1 MASPISGEACLE
13 DVTLDEFNR
22 ATLRIDPAS
31 GQPSRSVSPAA
42 GTGDSHQQTFMNRSW
57 EAGARPCLR
66 TAVSDPTADIVTPP
80 TPDQA
85 NNFYCGQGL
94 SRSFYQQHPI
104 GRPRRASWHA
114 DTGNDTSGIAE
125 FFSVRVGTFEQ
136 AFDDCRTILD
146 PQIDGALKGSWL
158 LTEINHW
165 DIERERFL
173 LLCDYSLLVVKYDFI
188 ALQIIETNRIE
199 LKNLDKIDIGEIT
212 YPDHSLVPR
221 ISGIAGGVVTV
232 LRSCLLSRIQHTIT
246 ALSSKTTET
255 KEQQQQQEQP
265 LPQPVEFGQDK
276 KDDTSDSKFSL
287 STVSFEPRP
296 RNMQGFRVTWNK
308 GHQVSFTQNWNPW
321 SRDIPYTTFTS
332 HPIYWYTGCENSTYD
347 AKSLAKELK
356 ETVESLQES
365 PDSVSSCIVTQAPVV
380 IENYLGIASLL
391 HNASELGFFK
401 LRGKV
406 SF

>member
-1 MASPISGEACLE
+1 MATIILNSIGLTYGNW
-13 DVTLDEFNR
+13 DN
-22 ATLRIDPAS
+22 
-31 GQPSRSVSPAA
+31 
-42 GTGDSHQQTFMNRSW
+42 
-57 EAGARPCLR
+57 GARPSLR

-85 NNFYCGQGL
+85 NNFYCSQGRNWDNGARPSLRTAVSDPTADIVTPPTPDQANNFYCSQGL
-94 SRSFYQQHPI
+94 SRSFYQQPPI

-114 DTGNDTSGIAE
+114 DTGNDATGIGE

-146 PQIDGALKGSWL
+146 PEIDGALKGAWL

-165 DIERERFL
+165 DIERERFI

-188 ALQIIETNRIE
+188 ALSILETTRIE
-199 LKNLDKIDIGEIT
+199 LKNLERIEIGELT
-212 YPDHSLVPR
+212 YPDHSLVPKIESIVKTILNSHR
-221 ISGIAGGVVTV
+221 GQV
-232 LRSCLLSRIQHTIT
+232 LPKCNMINGHLSWKKK
-246 ALSSKTTET
+246 LSKNAF
-255 KEQQQQQEQP
+255 
-265 LPQPVEFGQDK
+265 LHYGQK
-276 KDDTSDSKFSL
+276 YKQTYDDTFKYQN
-287 STVSFEPRP
+287 TSFPDYGRS
-296 RNMQGFRVTWNK
+296 RNMQGFRLTWNK
-308 GHQVSFTQNWNPW
+308 GHQVSFTQKWNPW

-332 HPIYWYTGCENSTYD
+332 HPIYWYTGCENPTYD
-347 AKSLAKELK
+347 AKAIAKDLK
-356 ETVESLQES
+356 ETVETLQES
-365 PDSVSSCIVTQAPVV
+365 PECVSNCIITQAPIV